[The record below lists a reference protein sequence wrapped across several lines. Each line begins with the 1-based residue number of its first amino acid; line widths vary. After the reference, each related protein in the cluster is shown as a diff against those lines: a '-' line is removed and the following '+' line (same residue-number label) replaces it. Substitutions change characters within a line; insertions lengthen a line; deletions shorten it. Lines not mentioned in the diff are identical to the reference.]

1 MAASRKI
8 HRKLRFATG
17 GAGAGAALGTW
28 LASLIGV
35 PSGAATDAIVI
46 ICAAVVAL
54 AAGYQA
60 KAAPS
65 DVPPPPQ
72 PPAS

>member
-28 LASLIGV
+28 LASLIGA
-35 PSGAATDAIVI
+35 PSAATYAIQI

-54 AAGYQA
+54 AAGYEA